1 MSKVPII
8 WATEALNDLLDIET
22 FIADIATSEK
32 IIDSIMAKTRQ
43 LENFPESGSKQPTQ
57 TKQEYRYLVTGN
69 YKIIYSYRKDIVYI
83 HTVFD
88 TRQDPG
94 KLKV

>member
-1 MSKVPII
+1 MNKVPVI
-8 WATEALNDLLDIET
+8 WTTEALDDLLDIEA
-22 FIADIATSEK
+22 FISDATTAEN
-32 IIDSIMAKTRQ
+32 IVDRILAKSRQ
-43 LENFPESGSKQPTQ
+43 LENFPESGRKQPTQ
-57 TKQEYRYLVTGN
+57 TKQEYRYLLEGN
-69 YKIIYSYRKDIVYI
+69 YKIIYSYRKNTVYI